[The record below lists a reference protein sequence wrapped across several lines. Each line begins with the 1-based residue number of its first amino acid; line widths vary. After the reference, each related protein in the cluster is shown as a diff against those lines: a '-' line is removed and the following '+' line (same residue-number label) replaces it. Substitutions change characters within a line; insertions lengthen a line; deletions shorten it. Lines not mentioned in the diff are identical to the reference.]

1 MQLHI
6 VPARTGLLWVRSG
19 MRLFARQPLSLA
31 VLFLFMQLLS
41 SVLAV
46 VPILGVAVAL
56 VLTPAF
62 LAGMVAGAHE
72 AAQGRPARAG
82 LLFAGLR
89 QGKPRTVAMLLLG
102 LFFAVACV
110 LVMGAASLFDDGAA
124 ASGADAADAKI
135 TQETLM
141 RDGVPGWLWFTL
153 ALTVPLLLVFS
164 NAAALVY
171 WYGVTPAKSLFF
183 SLVAGLRN
191 AGAFVVFLLGWCVV
205 FVATGMAVGVVATL
219 LALVLGGGSSASA
232 LLTVGLVAGSM
243 LVIASM
249 FFTSSY
255 PAYIACF
262 GPPPDDTASTP
273 HQPG

>member
-1 MQLHI
+1 MQLNI
-6 VPARTGLLWVRSG
+6 VPARTGLQWVRSG

-46 VPILGVAVAL
+46 VPIVGVAVAL
-56 VLTPAF
+56 VLTPVF

-89 QGKPRTVAMLLLG
+89 QGKPGTVAMLLLG
-102 LFFAVACV
+102 VFFAVACV
-110 LVMGAASLFDDGAA
+110 LVMGAASLFDDGAGA
-124 ASGADAADAKI
+124 GADAADAKI

-232 LLTVGLVAGSM
+232 LLTVGLVAGAM

-249 FFTSSY
+249 FFASIY

-262 GPPPDDTASTP
+262 GPPPDDTARVS

>member
-1 MQLHI
+1 MQLNI
-6 VPARTGLLWVRSG
+6 VPARNGLQWVRSG
-19 MRLFARQPLSLA
+19 MRLFARQPLALA
-31 VLFLFMQLLS
+31 VLFLFMQLVS

-46 VPILGVAVAL
+46 VPIVGVVVAL
-56 VLTPAF
+56 VLTPVL

-102 LFFAVACV
+102 VFFAVACV

-124 ASGADAADAKI
+124 PGADAADAKI

-141 RDGVPGWLWFTL
+141 RDGVPGWLWATL

-191 AGAFVVFLLGWCVV
+191 AGAFAVFLLGWCVV

-219 LALVLGGGSSASA
+219 LALALGGGSSASA
-232 LLTVGLVAGSM
+232 LLTVGLVAGAM

-249 FFTSSY
+249 FFASIY

-262 GPPPDDTASTP
+262 GPPPDDTAGP
-273 HQPG
+273 PQPRG

>member
-6 VPARTGLLWVRSG
+6 VPARDGLQWVRSG

-31 VLFLFMQLLS
+31 ALFLFMQLLS

-46 VPILGVAVAL
+46 VPIVGVAVAL
-56 VLTPAF
+56 VLTPVF

-72 AAQGRPARAG
+72 AGRGRPARAG

-89 QGKPRTVAMLLLG
+89 KGRSRTVAMLLLG
-102 LFFAVACV
+102 VFFALACV
-110 LVMGAASLFDDGAA
+110 LVMGAASLLDDGGAA
-124 ASGADAADAKI
+124 GTAAADARI
-135 TQETLM
+135 DRETLM
-141 RDGVPGWLWFTL
+141 RDGMPGWLGFTL
-153 ALTVPLLLVFS
+153 ALTVPLLLLFS

-171 WYGVTPAKSLFF
+171 WHGVTPAKSLFF

-191 AGAFVVFLLGWCVV
+191 AGAFTVFLLAWCGV
-205 FVATGMAVGVVATL
+205 FAATGMAVGVVATL

-232 LLTVGLVAGSM
+232 MLTIGLVAGSM

-249 FFTSSY
+249 FFASIY
-255 PAYIACF
+255 PTYVACF
-262 GPPPDDTASTP
+262 GPPPDDTGRIH

>member
-6 VPARTGLLWVRSG
+6 VPARTGLQWVRSG

-46 VPILGVAVAL
+46 VPIVGVAVAL
-56 VLTPAF
+56 VLTPVF

-72 AAQGRPARAG
+72 TAQGRPARAG

-102 LFFAVACV
+102 VFFAVACV
-110 LVMGAASLFDDGAA
+110 LVMGAASLLDDGAA
-124 ASGADAADAKI
+124 AGAAAAD
-135 TQETLM
+135 TRMDRETLM

-153 ALTVPLLLVFS
+153 ALTVPLLLLFS

-171 WYGVTPAKSLFF
+171 WYGVTPAKSVFF
-183 SLVAGLRN
+183 GLVAALRN
-191 AGAFVVFLLGWCVV
+191 AGACMVFLLAWIVV
-205 FVATGMAVGVVATL
+205 FIGCGMAVGVLATL

-249 FFTSSY
+249 FFASIY
-255 PAYIACF
+255 PAFIACF
-262 GPPPDDTASTP
+262 GPPPDDTGGTSL
-273 HQPG
+273 

>member
-1 MQLHI
+1 MQLNI
-6 VPARTGLLWVRSG
+6 VPARTGLQWVRSG

-31 VLFLFMQLLS
+31 VMFLFMQLLS

-46 VPILGVAVAL
+46 VPIVGVAVAL
-56 VLTPAF
+56 VLTPVF

-102 LFFAVACV
+102 VFFAVACV

-124 ASGADAADAKI
+124 AGADAADAKI

-164 NAAALVY
+164 NAGALVY

-219 LALVLGGGSSASA
+219 LALLLGGGSSASA
-232 LLTVGLVAGSM
+232 LLTVGLVAGAM

-249 FFTSSY
+249 FFASIY

-262 GPPPDDTASTP
+262 GPPPDDTARVP
-273 HQPG
+273 HQHG

>member
-1 MQLHI
+1 MQLNI
-6 VPARTGLLWVRSG
+6 VPARNGLQWVRSG
-19 MRLFARQPLSLA
+19 MRLFARQPLALA
-31 VLFLFMQLLS
+31 VLFLFMQLVS

-46 VPILGVAVAL
+46 VPIVGVVVAL
-56 VLTPAF
+56 VLTPVL

-102 LFFAVACV
+102 VFFAVACV

-124 ASGADAADAKI
+124 PGAEAADAKI

-141 RDGVPGWLWFTL
+141 RDGVPGWLWLTL

-191 AGAFVVFLLGWCVV
+191 AGAFVVFLLGWCMV
-205 FVATGMAVGVVATL
+205 FIAAGVAVGVVATV
-219 LALVLGGGSSASA
+219 LALVLGGDSQASA
-232 LLTVGLVAGSM
+232 LLTVGLVAGAM

-249 FFTSSY
+249 FFASIY

-262 GPPPDDTASTP
+262 GPPPDDTGRTSRL
-273 HQPG
+273 PG